1 MKEDCRCLISNCPSP
16 GRSRESRVIPA
27 SWMREIL
34 DEHVSISIS
43 EAARRMQISRLA
55 LYAVLNGTGAVTPE
69 TSLRFARLVKGEP
82 DLYVQMQVR
91 RDLWL
96 AGSRLKD
103 QLDRIEP
110 AV

>member
-1 MKEDCRCLISNCPSP
+1 MTDLELPVARPIAREPSHP
-16 GRSRESRVIPA
+16 GEL
-27 SWMREIL
+27 MREIL
-34 DEHVSISIS
+34 EEQVNISIS
-43 EAARRMQISRLA
+43 EAARRMAISRPA

-69 TSLRFARLVKGEP
+69 MALRFARLVKGEP
-82 DLYVQMQVR
+82 DLYLQMQAR

-96 AGSRLKD
+96 AGQRLKH

>member
-1 MKEDCRCLISNCPSP
+1 MPDLELPVARPIAREPSHP
-16 GRSRESRVIPA
+16 GEL
-27 SWMREIL
+27 MREIL

-55 LYAVLNGTGAVTPE
+55 LYAGLNGTGAVIPE
-69 TSLRFARLVKGEP
+69 MALRFARLVKGEP

-96 AGSRLKD
+96 AGQRLKD
-103 QLDRIEP
+103 QPDRIEP